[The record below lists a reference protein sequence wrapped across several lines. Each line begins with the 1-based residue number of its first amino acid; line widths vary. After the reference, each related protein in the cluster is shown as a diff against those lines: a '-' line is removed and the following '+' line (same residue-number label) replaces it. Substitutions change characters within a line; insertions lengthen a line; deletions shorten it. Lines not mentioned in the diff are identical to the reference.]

1 MFNKL
6 HVVTLVLSLVTIPI
20 FGQDADT
27 TDFEEEGGNEMF
39 TSVDLSYSS
48 DKGNTDFLSTYYGF
62 SFSIVG
68 DVGPLTDTE
77 FSINFSRSNDELDG
91 EPFTDDQ
98 SLTSQFD
105 LWANQRISPFL
116 FFQNS
121 FDKTIGLNN
130 RINYG
135 IGAKLGIN
143 KWLSLSYALLNE
155 TEEYEPFFG
164 YTDSTAFDYYTYT
177 DSVWW
182 GEYDYVMTEF
192 DSDYYYWIPI
202 DTTIDGVDYVYTDS
216 SLVYADYYYTD
227 STLAGQYHVVTDS
240 VNLGGEQKFWR
251 HSFRPKIKLKLF
263 DNNVV
268 FDYRFYFKP
277 KTDDWEDFLLENEL
291 KITIATFYE
300 AVTIDFSYTDKY
312 NSRYDPA
319 RNTNKGIANLYDMN
333 DTNISVGFSFMF

>member
-1 MFNKL
+1 
-6 HVVTLVLSLVTIPI
+6 VTVPI

-27 TDFEEEGGNEMF
+27 TDFEEESGNEMF

-68 DVGPLTDTE
+68 DVGPLKDTE

-135 IGAKLGIN
+135 IGAKLGLL
-143 KWLSLSYALLNE
+143 KWFSVSYALLFE

-164 YTDSTAFDYYTYT
+164 YTDSTAFDYHTYT

-182 GEYDYVMTEF
+182 GEYSYT
-192 DSDYYYWIPI
+192 DSVLLDEDYYYY
-202 DTTIDGVDYVYTDS
+202 DGDPGYGTYVYTDS
-216 SLVYADYYYTD
+216 ILVYADYYYTD

-251 HSFRPKIKLKLF
+251 HSIRPKIKLKLF

>member
-6 HVVTLVLSLVTIPI
+6 YVVTLLLVTTPI

>member
-6 HVVTLVLSLVTIPI
+6 YVVTLLLVTTPI

-68 DVGPLTDTE
+68 DVGPLKDTE

-143 KWLSLSYALLNE
+143 KWLSVSYALLNE

-177 DSVWW
+177 DSTWW
-182 GEYDYVMTEF
+182 GEYDYIMTEF
-192 DSDYYYWIPI
+192 DDYWFYDYEI